1 MFKIY
6 SVNFYLIIVVILFF
20 SSCITNKDLD
30 VISTK
35 DNINLS
41 PSSYDYTFQPGDLLS
56 VQISTTTELNYDFFN
71 KEQNT
76 SSQLLLQN
84 PYLYGYLVNNDGNL
98 NLPAIGLV
106 KAEGFTKS
114 ELENII
120 SKIAIDFFESPVVK
134 VNIINFEVKVIGEV
148 NSPGLKKI
156 NKSNPDILHCIGLA
170 SGFTNVANK
179 KNIKII
185 RNNSEGRN
193 VFTFNLSD
201 SKSITS
207 KDYYI
212 LPNDVIYVAPL
223 KKRFYAFNNLPQFIS
238 VGISSITLFLL
249 LTNN

>member
-41 PSSYDYTFQPGDLLS
+41 PSSYDYTFQQGDLLS

-106 KAEGFTKS
+106 KQKGS
-114 ELENII
+114 QNPNL
-120 SKIAIDFFESPVVK
+120 KI
-134 VNIINFEVKVIGEV
+134 
-148 NSPGLKKI
+148 
-156 NKSNPDILHCIGLA
+156 
-170 SGFTNVANK
+170 
-179 KNIKII
+179 
-185 RNNSEGRN
+185 
-193 VFTFNLSD
+193 
-201 SKSITS
+201 
-207 KDYYI
+207 
-212 LPNDVIYVAPL
+212 
-223 KKRFYAFNNLPQFIS
+223 
-238 VGISSITLFLL
+238 
-249 LTNN
+249 

>member
-1 MFKIY
+1 M
-6 SVNFYLIIVVILFF
+6 LISTHNSCCSF

-41 PSSYDYTFQPGDLLS
+41 PSSYDYTFQQGDLLS

-76 SSQLLLQN
+76 SSQLLQN
-84 PYLYGYLVNNDGNL
+84 PYLYGYLVNNDGNH
-98 NLPAIGLV
+98 LPAIGLV

-148 NSPGLKKI
+148 NS
-156 NKSNPDILHCIGLA
+156 
-170 SGFTNVANK
+170 
-179 KNIKII
+179 
-185 RNNSEGRN
+185 
-193 VFTFNLSD
+193 
-201 SKSITS
+201 
-207 KDYYI
+207 
-212 LPNDVIYVAPL
+212 
-223 KKRFYAFNNLPQFIS
+223 
-238 VGISSITLFLL
+238 
-249 LTNN
+249 

>member
-1 MFKIY
+1 MTKICGFK
-6 SVNFYLIIVVILFF
+6 FYIFVACLLCF

-30 VISTK
+30 VIKSSEK
-35 DNINLS
+35 INLL
-41 PSSYDYTFQPGDLLS
+41 PSSYDYTFQQGDLLS
-56 VQISTTTELNYDFFN
+56 VQISTTTELNYDFYN

-84 PYLYGYLVNNDGNL
+84 PYLYGYLINKDGNI

-106 KAEGFTKS
+106 RAEGFTKS
-114 ELENII
+114 ELEDII
-120 SKIAIDFFESPVVK
+120 SKIALDFFESPVVK

-156 NKSNPDILHCIGLA
+156 NKPNPDILHCIGLA
-170 SGFTNVANK
+170 SGFTNIASK

-185 RNNSEGRN
+185 RNNSQGRK

-201 SKSITS
+201 KSSIYS
-207 KDYYI
+207 DDYYI

-223 KKRFYAFNNLPQFIS
+223 KKRFYAFNNLPQVIS
-238 VGISSITLFLL
+238 VGISSITLFILL
-249 LTNN
+249 KNN